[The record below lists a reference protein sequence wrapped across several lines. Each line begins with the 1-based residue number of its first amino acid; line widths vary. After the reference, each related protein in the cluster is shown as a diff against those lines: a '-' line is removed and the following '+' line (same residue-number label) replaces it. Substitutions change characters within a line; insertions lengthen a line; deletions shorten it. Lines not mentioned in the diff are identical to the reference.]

1 MKYVISTLLILFL
14 LNSCNR
20 PKLNR
25 KDDSLKKTHEIIQLV
40 DSAKKAEDLNQL
52 SDKVII
58 DSLRHELDSIKNELV
73 NRNISLYRQRNRYV
87 EEINLIEERNQF
99 VIDSL
104 KRRIESVNFL
114 TIRRDK
120 KTQLFKYDT
129 IFRHIK

>member
-14 LNSCNR
+14 LNSCNN

-40 DSAKKAEDLNQL
+40 DSAMKIDSIHSMSDDL
-52 SDKVII
+52 II

-73 NRNISLYRQRNRYV
+73 GKNISLYRQRNKFV

-99 VIDSL
+99 VVDSL
-104 KRRIESVNFL
+104 KWRIQSSNFL
-114 TIRRDK
+114 TIRMNK
-120 KTQLFKYDT
+120 KVELYRYDT